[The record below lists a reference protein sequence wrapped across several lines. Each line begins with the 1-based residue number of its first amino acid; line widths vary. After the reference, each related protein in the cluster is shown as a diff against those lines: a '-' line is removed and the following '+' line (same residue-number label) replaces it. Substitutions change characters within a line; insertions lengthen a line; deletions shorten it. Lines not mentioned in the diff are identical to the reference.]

1 MYIDLIR
8 SRLASVALHTELL
21 EACDWDQSEA
31 DAVLIFVADYF
42 NNLNYKRLKKWDD
55 IVALAKNYF
64 CSTLG
69 KTISDI
75 IINIVELEKSE
86 MIKLMELPEQ

>member
-21 EACDWDQSEA
+21 EACDWDQDEA

-42 NNLNYKRLKKWDD
+42 NNLNYKRLK
-55 IVALAKNYF
+55 NGM
-64 CSTLG
+64 TLSLWP
-69 KTISDI
+69 KTIFARRW
-75 IINIVELEKSE
+75 V
-86 MIKLMELPEQ
+86 KLFLT